1 MAGNQAFLFKPAT
14 WIFIRD
20 TSTRWKTLRD
30 KEGVFVSSNKV
41 FYGWWIVLGCF
52 LIMAATTGIVM
63 NSVPN
68 AYGPIA
74 AQYGFQIGEV
84 STTTALV
91 ALAAMF
97 SALLVGRLMKSMNI
111 RMLTTIFGCFFI
123 VGLLAYAFCNTLPQ
137 FYIASVIIGVGAAGT
152 YLIPPSVILTNWFEE
167 KRGLAI
173 AITFTGAGIGGAVF
187 GPLLTY
193 LIGKVGVSSSFLIM
207 GIIAAVLILPITI
220 FLLRLTPQ
228 EKGLLPFGSNN
239 GKLESE
245 AQAEAEADEQQGL
258 TFAQAAKTPS
268 FWMLAFSILLFAAA
282 TLGVN
287 MHIPNYFT
295 TAGYSAAFAS
305 GIFAASNFILTFG
318 KLVLGS
324 VIDRYGVRNS
334 MIFIFA
340 VGFLTMA
347 LIIPAADI
355 KWLTYVFAA
364 VSGFAA
370 AIMTIPAALWTAAIM
385 GKKDFA
391 MIYSVMNVFLTLG
404 VALGSP
410 ISGFIL
416 DAQGSYLPAIK
427 LWMVVLAISMTL
439 ALLSYH
445 KRPVI
450 E

>member
-1 MAGNQAFLFKPAT
+1 VLF
-14 WIFIRD
+14 
-20 TSTRWKTLRD
+20 
-30 KEGVFVSSNKV
+30 VNSNKKM

-63 NSVPN
+63 NSIPN

-74 AQYGFQIGEV
+74 AEFGFQIGEV

-97 SALLVGRLMKSMNI
+97 TALLVGRLMKSLNVRI
-111 RMLTTIFGCFFI
+111 LTTIFGCFVI
-123 VGLLAYAFCNTLPQ
+123 AGLLSYSVCTTLKQ
-137 FYIASVIIGVGAAGT
+137 FYIASIVIGVGAAGT

-193 LIGKVGVSSSFLIM
+193 LMGTVGVSRSFLFM
-207 GIIAAVLILPITI
+207 GIISAILILPITI

-228 EKGLLPFGSNN
+228 EKGLLPFGKIN
-239 GKLESE
+239 
-245 AQAEAEADEQQGL
+245 DETEKNPQDEVLIEKTGGL
-258 TFAQAAKTPS
+258 TIGQALKTSS
-268 FWMLAFSILLFAAA
+268 FWMLAFSILFFAAA

-295 TAGYSAAFAS
+295 TAGYSAAFAA

-318 KLVLGS
+318 KLALGS

-334 MIFIFA
+334 MYFIFA
-340 VGFLTMA
+340 IGFLTML

-355 KWLTYVFAA
+355 KWLTYIFAA

-391 MIYSVMNVFLTLG
+391 IIYSVMNVFLTLG

-416 DAQGSYLPAIK
+416 DAQGSYLPALK
-427 LWMVVLAISMTL
+427 LWAVVLAVSMIL

-445 KRPVI
+445 KRPALD
-450 E
+450 

>member
-1 MAGNQAFLFKPAT
+1 M
-14 WIFIRD
+14 
-20 TSTRWKTLRD
+20 
-30 KEGVFVSSNKV
+30 SSNKL

-74 AQYGFQIGEV
+74 TQYGFQIGEV
-84 STTTALV
+84 ATTTALV
-91 ALAAMF
+91 ALAGMF
-97 SALLVGRLMKSMNI
+97 AALLVGRLMKSMNI
-111 RMLTTIFGCFFI
+111 RILTTVFGVLFI
-123 VGLLAYAFCNTLPQ
+123 GGLIAYAFCTTLTQ
-137 FYIASVIIGVGAAGT
+137 FYIASVIIGIGAAGT

-173 AITFTGAGIGGAVF
+173 AIAFTGSGVGGAVF

-193 LIGKVGVSSSFLIM
+193 LIGKVGISSSFLIL

-228 EKGLLPFGSNN
+228 EKGLLPLGSSNE
-239 GKLESE
+239 KLENQ
-245 AQAEAEADEQQGL
+245 AQVEQQGL
-258 TFAQAAKTPS
+258 TFAQATKTPS
-268 FWMLAFSILLFAAA
+268 FWMLSFSILLFAAA
-282 TLGVN
+282 TVGVN

-295 TAGYSAAFAS
+295 SAGYSAAFAA
-305 GIFAASNFILTFG
+305 GIFAAYNFIMIFG
-318 KLVLGS
+318 KLLLGT

-334 MIFIFA
+334 MIFIFI
-340 VGFLTMA
+340 VGLSSMA
-347 LIIPAADI
+347 LLTQVADI
-355 KWLTYVFAA
+355 KWLAYVFAVVA
-364 VSGFAA
+364 GFAA
-370 AIMTIPAALWTAAIM
+370 AIMTIPAALWTATIM

-404 VALGSP
+404 VALGPP
-410 ISGFIL
+410 ISGYIL

-439 ALLSYH
+439 ALLSYQ
-445 KRPVI
+445 KRPI
-450 E
+450 ID

>member
-1 MAGNQAFLFKPAT
+1 MSYSVCT
-14 WIFIRD
+14 
-20 TSTRWKTLRD
+20 TL
-30 KEGVFVSSNKV
+30 K
-41 FYGWWIVLGCF
+41 
-52 LIMAATTGIVM
+52 
-63 NSVPN
+63 
-68 AYGPIA
+68 
-74 AQYGFQIGEV
+74 
-84 STTTALV
+84 
-91 ALAAMF
+91 
-97 SALLVGRLMKSMNI
+97 
-111 RMLTTIFGCFFI
+111 
-123 VGLLAYAFCNTLPQ
+123 Q
-137 FYIASVIIGVGAAGT
+137 FYIASIVIGVGAAGT

-193 LIGKVGVSSSFLIM
+193 LMGTVGVSRSFLFM
-207 GIIAAVLILPITI
+207 GIISAILILPITI

-228 EKGLLPFGSNN
+228 EKGLLPFGKIN
-239 GKLESE
+239 
-245 AQAEAEADEQQGL
+245 DETEKNPQDEVLIEKTGGL
-258 TFAQAAKTPS
+258 TIGQALKTSS
-268 FWMLAFSILLFAAA
+268 FWMLAFSILFFAAA

-295 TAGYSAAFAS
+295 TAGYSAAFAA

-318 KLVLGS
+318 KLALGS

-334 MIFIFA
+334 MYFIFA
-340 VGFLTMA
+340 IGFLTML

-355 KWLTYVFAA
+355 KWLTYIFAA

-391 MIYSVMNVFLTLG
+391 IIYSVMNVFLTLG

-416 DAQGSYLPAIK
+416 DAQGSYLPALK
-427 LWMVVLAISMTL
+427 LWAVVLAVSMIL

-445 KRPVI
+445 KRPALD
-450 E
+450 

>member
-1 MAGNQAFLFKPAT
+1 M
-14 WIFIRD
+14 
-20 TSTRWKTLRD
+20 
-30 KEGVFVSSNKV
+30 SNNKI
-41 FYGWWIVLGCF
+41 FYGWWIVFGCF

-63 NSVPN
+63 NSIPN

-74 AQYGFQIGEV
+74 AEYGFQIGEV

-97 SALLVGRLMKSMNI
+97 SALLVGKLIKTMNI
-111 RMLTTIFGCFFI
+111 RILTTIFGCLI
-123 VGLLAYAFCNTLPQ
+123 IIGLLSYAFCTTLTQ
-137 FYIASVIIGVGAAGT
+137 FYIASVVIGVGAAGT
-152 YLIPPSVILTNWFEE
+152 YLIPPSVIITNWFEE

-173 AITFTGAGIGGAVF
+173 ALAFTGAGIGGAVF
-187 GPLLTY
+187 GPTLTY
-193 LIGKVGVSSSFLIM
+193 LIGAVGVSKSFLVM
-207 GIIAAVLILPITI
+207 GFISAILILPVTL

-228 EKGLLPFGSNN
+228 ERGLMPLGLKDD
-239 GKLESE
+239 KLENP
-245 AQAEAEADEQQGL
+245 AQDAREEQHEGAADEQSGL
-258 TFAQAAKTPS
+258 TFAQALKTTS
-268 FWMLAFSILLFAAA
+268 FWMLAFSILLFSAA

-318 KLVLGS
+318 KLALGS
-324 VIDRYGVRNS
+324 IIDRYGIQSS
-334 MIFIFA
+334 MFFIF
-340 VGFLTMA
+340 VIGFLTMI
-347 LIIPAADI
+347 LIIPAANI
-355 KWLTYVFAA
+355 KWLTYIFAV

-391 MIYSVMNVFLTLG
+391 LIYSVMNVFLTLG

-410 ISGFIL
+410 VSGFIL

-427 LWMVVLAISMTL
+427 LWMLVLAVSMVL
-439 ALLSYH
+439 ALFSYR
-445 KRPVI
+445 KRPIDNMLQVNKS
-450 E
+450 